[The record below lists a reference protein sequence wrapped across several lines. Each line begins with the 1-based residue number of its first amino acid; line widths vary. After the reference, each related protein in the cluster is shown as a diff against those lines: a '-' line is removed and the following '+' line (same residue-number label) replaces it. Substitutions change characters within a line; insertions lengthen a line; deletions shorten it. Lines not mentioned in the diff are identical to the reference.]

1 MEMIILK
8 DQQLGKLKK
17 VVGALICR
25 NSEKLDEIIQKALS
39 LTEVPEEEKLPM
51 ESTAKSLEESVLN
64 FWEAEEGSTE
74 EKAAIRKT
82 IKLINSKEDF
92 RSVHRNAMVSIENSE
107 SFEAMLAIR
116 KAAQI
121 MFSTN

>member
-1 MEMIILK
+1 MQVIELN
-8 DQQLGKLKK
+8 QNQLEKLKK
-17 VVGALICR
+17 VVAVLICR
-25 NSEKLDEIIQKALS
+25 TKVSLDEIVQKALS

-51 ESTAKSLEESVLN
+51 ESVAKSLEESVMN
-64 FWEAEEGSTE
+64 FWEAKEGSDE
-74 EKAAIRKT
+74 ERAAVRKT

-116 KAAQI
+116 KTAQI
-121 MFSTN
+121 MFLS